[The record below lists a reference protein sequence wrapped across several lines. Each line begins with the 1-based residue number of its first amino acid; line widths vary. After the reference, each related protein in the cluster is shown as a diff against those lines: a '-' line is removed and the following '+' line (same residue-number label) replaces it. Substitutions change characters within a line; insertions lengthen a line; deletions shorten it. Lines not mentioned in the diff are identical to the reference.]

1 MNDLG
6 NTLTVNE
13 IEARI
18 CVVTAA
24 PTTDGQN
31 GDDVLVEQMEVY
43 VA

>member
-18 CVVTAA
+18 CVINVA
-24 PTTDGQN
+24 PTAEGQF
-31 GDDVLVEQMEVY
+31 GDDVLVEHMEVY